1 MLSRDNLVNLLA
13 HAEFY
18 ETINYYKPRE
28 EDLLNPVKEL
38 LTPEWKLLRGSVW
51 FVCFPPDQEPKNL
64 PIQGWKI
71 HVSSNIINARE
82 IINAVIPVL
91 KQHETS
97 FKFALDKNILSLMNG
112 KSWARQGAGKF
123 ITIYPAEDK
132 FKSLI
137 ENLYLATKD
146 LEGLYI
152 LSDKRYK
159 DSKTIFYRY
168 GGMRQHDIFNIKGE
182 RTPVL
187 VSPDGKNIPDR
198 RLPYYAFP
206 EWAEEP
212 FPTDDQSQDQKNET
226 GGILL
231 NNGRYFVDRVLF
243 FSNSGGVYLATD
255 QMTDQRVVIKEAR
268 PYVTLTEDAVA
279 LLKKEHR
286 ILTKLQDT
294 GIAPKPIDFFQDW
307 EHHFLVEEYIEGI
320 PLTTYSAR
328 HNVTLL
334 TRPTLTD
341 TVEFYKN
348 FKTIFTQLARII
360 DLLHKKNLVFGD
372 LSPNNII
379 IRDED
384 LKVRIID
391 FEAAFEVGV
400 NQPIYLYTPGFASA
414 DQVAGT
420 PPTFENDYYSLG
432 AIMHYFLAPINTM
445 MKLKPEAKH
454 EFLHSVIRD
463 IGFPPAVN
471 EIIQSLLE
479 VDVSKRPKPDEVAQ
493 LLERDQSVE
502 VPALQALDDQSLVD
516 YSPVIEGISNYI
528 LHFASYNR
536 NDRLFPADSRIFST
550 NPLSVA
556 YGACGIVHAL
566 NCMNGRIPDE
576 AINWILS
583 QEINNELY
591 PPGLYLG
598 MAGIGWVLLEL
609 GLQEEAAKV
618 MKSSFNHPLIDDCA
632 DLFFGRSGWGIA
644 NLKFFLATED
654 EIYLQKAKEAGQHI
668 ISTAIEDETGCSWPY
683 ENSTYF
689 GLGHGG
695 SGVSLFL
702 LYLYLATGEEKFLN
716 VGQKAL
722 DFDLNHSE
730 VNLDGGVSWKYRV
743 SSGSI
748 ILPYWRYGSA
758 GVGTTVLRYYKLL
771 GEERYKNTL
780 DKIYLDTNRKYAVF
794 PGRFM
799 GLSGIGDFLLDM
811 FDFLDQEEYLKSAE
825 RLAAGLMLFKI
836 EKDQGTIFPGDRLLR
851 LSCDY
856 GTGSSGIGLFLH
868 RLMVRGGSAFM
879 LDELLENKSIQTR
892 ELNDPYFQPVP

>member
-28 EDLLNPVKEL
+28 EDLVNPVKEL
-38 LTPEWKLLRGSVW
+38 LGPEWKLLRGSVW
-51 FVCFPPDQEPKNL
+51 FVCFPPDQEPKDL

-82 IINAVIPVL
+82 ILNAVIPVL
-91 KQHETS
+91 KQYETS
-97 FKFALDKNILSLMNG
+97 FKFALDTNILSLMNG
-112 KSWARQGAGKF
+112 KAWARQGAGKF
-123 ITIYPAEDK
+123 ITIYPAADK

-137 ENLYLATKD
+137 EDLYSATKN

-159 DSKTIFYRY
+159 DSKTVFYRY

-187 VSPDGKNIPDR
+187 VSPDGQNIPDR

-206 EWAEEP
+206 EWTEEP
-212 FPTDDQSQDQKNET
+212 FPTDDQSQDQKKEA
-226 GGILL
+226 GGVLL

-255 QMTDQRVVIKEAR
+255 RETDQRVVIKEAR
-268 PYVTLTEDAVA
+268 PHVTLTEDAVA

-286 ILTKLQDT
+286 ILTKLQET
-294 GIAPKPIDFFQDW
+294 GIAPQPIDFFQDW

-334 TRPTLTD
+334 TRPTLKD
-341 TVEFYKN
+341 TVEFYES
-348 FKTIFTQLARII
+348 FKKIFSQVARII
-360 DLLHKKNLVFGD
+360 DLLHQRNLVFGD

-379 IRDED
+379 IRNED

-400 NQPIYLYTPGFASA
+400 NRPIYLYTPGFASS

-445 MKLKPEAKH
+445 FKLKPDAKH
-454 EFLHSVIRD
+454 EFLDSVIPD
-463 IGFPPAVN
+463 IGFPASVK
-471 EIIQSLLE
+471 EIIQSLFDD
-479 VDVSKRPKPDEVAQ
+479 DVSKRPKPIEVAQ
-493 LLERDQSVE
+493 LLEKNETVE
-502 VPALQALDDQSLVD
+502 VPALQCNDDQSMVD
-516 YSPVIEGISNYI
+516 YWPVIEGISNYT
-528 LHFASYNR
+528 LHVATYNR
-536 NDRLFPADSRIFST
+536 TDRLFPADSRTFST
-550 NPLSVA
+550 NPLSIA
-556 YGACGIVHAL
+556 YGACGIVYAL
-566 NCMNGRIPDE
+566 KRMNGRVPDE
-576 AINWILS
+576 AIDWMLS
-583 QEINNELY
+583 QEISKELY
-591 PPGLYLG
+591 PPGFYLG

-609 GLQEEAAKV
+609 GLRKEAVEV
-618 MKSSFNHPLIDDCA
+618 MKSSFDHPLLDACA
-632 DLFFGRSGWGIA
+632 DLYFGLSGWGIA
-644 NLKFFLATED
+644 NLKFFLETED
-654 EIYLQKAKEAGQHI
+654 EIYLQKAKEAGEQI
-668 ISTAIEDETGCSWPY
+668 ISTATEDETGWSWPY

-702 LYLYLATGEEKFLN
+702 LYLYLTTGEEKFLN
-716 VGQKAL
+716 AGQKAL

-730 VNLDGGVSWKYRV
+730 VNLDGGASWKYRV
-743 SSGSI
+743 SESSI

-758 GVGTTVLRYYKLL
+758 GVGTAVLRYYKLL
-771 GEERYKNTL
+771 GEEKYKTAL
-780 DKIYLDTNRKYAVF
+780 DKIYLDTDRKYAVF
-794 PGRFM
+794 PGRFI

-811 FDFLDQEEYLKSAE
+811 FDFLDEEQYLKSAE
-825 RLAAGLMLFKI
+825 RLAAGLMLFKV
-836 EKDQGTIFPGDRLLR
+836 EKEQGIVFPGDRLLR

-856 GTGSSGIGLFLH
+856 GTGSAGVGLFLH
-868 RLMVRGGSAFM
+868 RLMTRGGSAFV
-879 LDELLENKSIQTR
+879 LDELLENKSVRST
-892 ELNDPYFQPVP
+892 ELYEPDFQPVQ